1 MSTSAL
7 ICRYELHVALAHH
20 PGQDREREI
29 PDRDGPGCL
38 GCNTLVIFPTGF
50 GKTVIVLKVAIEFLG
65 GREILTM
72 VPTEPLVDQ
81 HIRFF
86 SEMLSGTARLPCA
99 S

>member
-1 MSTSAL
+1 MSFASNPRL
-7 ICRYELHVALAHH
+7 
-20 PGQDREREI
+20 I
-29 PDRDGPGCL
+29 PDRIEKRRCQTEIVRGCL

-72 VPTEPLVDQ
+72 VSTEPLVDQ
-81 HIRFF
+81 RIRFF
-86 SEMLSGTARLPCA
+86 SEMLFGTAWLPDV

>member
-1 MSTSAL
+1 MSFMSHSR
-7 ICRYELHVALAHH
+7 I
-20 PGQDREREI
+20 I
-29 PDRDGPGCL
+29 PDRIEKGRCQTTMVRGCL
-38 GCNTLVIFPTGF
+38 GYNTHVILPTGF
-50 GKTVIVLKVAIEFLG
+50 GKTVVVLKVAIEFLG